1 MNSNEVKLLN
11 ALSESVDAEIKLGD
25 IIQEGRAMNEKEQKL
40 FNSLSQ
46 AVNARIKLGDSIQA
60 QLESGGSSN
69 VTHIIAKGRNADLE
83 EVGIPPM
90 IIKELSWRPQFVTPE
105 WVRNQWTKPGEI
117 TVSVYTPEE
126 GAPFGEVGVVGGVY
140 YSVLEFPPLSSM
152 TQISDP
158 RNPLDTRVWQA
169 ADGFPAKIFH
179 QVQAFPNGLPEN
191 AEFEAY
197 DDGGYWELG
206 ERWDG
211 TYILEF
217 SFPPIEG
224 EPFYGENDWWEQMLN
239 A

>member
-1 MNSNEVKLLN
+1 MNSNEIKLLN

-46 AVNARIKLGDSIQA
+46 AVNARIKLGDSIKA
-60 QLESGGSSN
+60 QLESGQSPN
-69 VTHIIAKGRNADLE
+69 ATHIIAKARDAELE
-83 EVGIPPM
+83 EVGVPPL
-90 IIKELSWRPQFVTPE
+90 ITRTQAYRFELANPE
-105 WVRNQWTKPGEI
+105 WIRSRWNKAGEI
-117 TVSVYTPEE
+117 TVSVHTPKE

-140 YSVLEFPPLSSM
+140 YSTIEFPPLSSM

-158 RNPLDTRVWQA
+158 RNPLDTRVWQP
-169 ADGFPAKIFH
+169 ADGFPAKVFH

-191 AEFEAY
+191 AEFEAI
-197 DDGGYWELG
+197 DPYWELG

-224 EPFYGENDWWEQMLN
+224 EPFYGEDDWWEQMLN